1 MRILLD
7 TQAFIWFIENDTQ
20 LPAKIKM
27 DLEDLDNTIIIS
39 IASLWE
45 MTIKMSLNKLH
56 LGCDI
61 ESMIDAI
68 YRNGFEILPILPE
81 HIIKLSTLEYF
92 HRDPFDR
99 IIISQGLSENI
110 AIVSSDK
117 VFDEYGVKRKW
128 KNQK

>member
-1 MRILLD
+1 MKILID
-7 TQAFIWFIENDTQ
+7 TQAFIWFVENDRQ
-20 LPAKIKM
+20 LPAKIKV
-27 DLEDLDNTIIIS
+27 DLENSDNTIIIS

-45 MTIKMSLNKLH
+45 MAIKISLDKLH

-61 ESMIDAI
+61 EVMIDKV

-99 IIISQGLSENI
+99 IIISQGLSEKM
-110 AIVSSDK
+110 AVVSSDK
-117 VFDEYGVKRKW
+117 VFDVYGIKRLW
-128 KNQK
+128 KPS

>member
-7 TQAFIWFIENDTQ
+7 TQAFIWFVENDKQ
-20 LPAKIKM
+20 LPSKIKM
-27 DLEDLDNTIIIS
+27 DLEDSDNTIIIS

-45 MTIKMSLNKLH
+45 MTIKMTLDKLH

-61 ESMIDAI
+61 EEMIDKV

-99 IIISQGLSENI
+99 IIISQGLRENI
-110 AIVSSDK
+110 TIVSSDK
-117 VFDEYGVKRKW
+117 VFDEYGVERKW
-128 KNQK
+128 KD